1 MIAACKRV
9 LKYLEKFPSEALT
22 FVGNGRRCVLEADS
36 ITDASVQSVVD
47 DRSSVIAVMV
57 RVQGAPICHLVR
69 KLRLKALSSAEGE
82 LKAMNTAYSIVKY
95 LQQLC
100 EEIETAIT
108 MPTPLLGDCKPAQG
122 AAQAPGSNRSEMVH
136 VETSAFNLKDGIDAK
151 EIDIN
156 WIAGAE
162 CAADALTKALGRRL
176 FEKFRP
182 FLLGVAP
189 HAEAAALVAQAYAR
203 ATSAVRCGVMSNDD
217 AIAALVASVVSKCA

>member
-1 MIAACKRV
+1 MRA
-9 LKYLEKFPSEALT
+9 
-22 FVGNGRRCVLEADS
+22 
-36 ITDASVQSVVD
+36 
-47 DRSSVIAVMV
+47 
-57 RVQGAPICHLVR
+57 LVR
-69 KLRLKALSSAEGE
+69 KLRHKALSSAEGE

-203 ATSAVRCGVMSNDD
+203 ATAAVKCGAISNDD